1 MHAMPRQTGARCTR
15 ARYTGWNALLAAA
28 LASGP
33 AFGAP
38 IEVFC
43 TPNQVIVFTEAP
55 RLQVR
60 CDESFSGVVYFA
72 APTADSAQASRIL
85 SVIQTALVAGR
96 TLIVNY
102 EPADLSGAGIGC
114 QRNDCRLIRRI
125 GFGK

>member
-1 MHAMPRQTGARCTR
+1 MRTM
-15 ARYTGWNALLAAA
+15 ARYTAWSALLAAGLAAAPA
-28 LASGP
+28 LS
-33 AFGAP
+33 AP
-38 IEVFC
+38 VDVFC
-43 TPNQVIVFTEAP
+43 TPNQVLVFTEAP

-72 APTADSAQASRIL
+72 APTADPAQASRIL

-96 TLIVNY
+96 TLIVSY

-114 QRNDCRLIRRI
+114 QSNDCRLIRRI

>member
-1 MHAMPRQTGARCTR
+1 M
-15 ARYTGWNALLAAA
+15 L
-28 LASGP
+28 
-33 AFGAP
+33 
-38 IEVFC
+38 
-43 TPNQVIVFTEAP
+43 TEAP

-72 APTADSAQASRIL
+72 APTADPAQASRIL

-102 EPADLSGAGIGC
+102 EPADVSGAGIGC
-114 QRNDCRLIRRI
+114 QSTDCRLIRRI

>member
-1 MHAMPRQTGARCTR
+1 MRTAARCI
-15 ARYTGWNALLAAA
+15 AWGALVAAA
-28 LASGP
+28 LAAAP
-33 AFGAP
+33 AVSAP
-38 IEVFC
+38 VDVFC
-43 TPNQVIVFTEAP
+43 TPNQVVVLTEVP

-72 APTADSAQASRIL
+72 APTADAAQASRIL

-114 QRNDCRLIRRI
+114 QR
-125 GFGK
+125 

>member
-1 MHAMPRQTGARCTR
+1 MNNTTSQR
-15 ARYTGWNALLAAA
+15 TGWSAVFAAGLAA
-28 LASGP
+28 GP
-33 AFGAP
+33 AWAAP
-38 IEVFC
+38 LDVFC
-43 TPNQVIVFTEAP
+43 TPNQVVVFTEAP

-72 APTADSAQASRIL
+72 APTADPAQAGRIL

-102 EPADLSGAGIGC
+102 EPADLSGAVIGC
-114 QRNDCRLIRRI
+114 QSNDCRLIRRI